1 MQSPGATGTLAQ
13 EIPQLIVKR
22 VEVMLQRLHHLYA
35 VKDARVVR
43 AQHHDR
49 QSLDDG
55 RQLLL
60 ELRKRL
66 GRTDAAQ
73 PGCRV
78 TEKAHRPRPIST
90 RLRDQALEFRDP
102 VTNRVLDRHE
112 DEKPRFDRRR
122 HVDLLALERAKVL
135 ISKDARGVEQARL
148 VGEQALAQKGQA
160 KVQPSRVRSIEAGEM
175 AA

>member
-1 MQSPGATGTLAQ
+1 MADRFLNRGQTENRQSCRCSRTRTTGTLAQ
-13 EIPQLIVKR
+13 EIPQLIIKR
-22 VEVMLQRLHHLYA
+22 VEMMLQRLHHLYA
-35 VKDARVVR
+35 VEDARVVR

-78 TEKAHRPRPIST
+78 TEKAH
-90 RLRDQALEFRDP
+90 
-102 VTNRVLDRHE
+102 
-112 DEKPRFDRRR
+112 
-122 HVDLLALERAKVL
+122 
-135 ISKDARGVEQARL
+135 
-148 VGEQALAQKGQA
+148 
-160 KVQPSRVRSIEAGEM
+160 
-175 AA
+175 